1 MHALLTND
9 DGFDS
14 PGLAAIRSA
23 LIAAGHR
30 VTVVAPDGN
39 RSATGHA
46 VTIRPALELRRVT
59 AADDSQAI
67 FACSGR
73 PADCVRAGLFT
84 DGLWPAVDVVVSGIN
99 IGINLGHDVSYSGT
113 ASAAAEATLHGVRA
127 IAFSQQGTAGGAPF
141 INHSDHEYRLTRY
154 AARLIEAVVAAE
166 PFEHVFLNVNLPHE
180 PTGEPAVV
188 TRLGRRYYRSR
199 VTPTEVAEGHWTVA
213 PYDSGDFPDPD
224 FENEPGTD
232 FHATLAGRVGITPVD
247 ADRRPEGHDSRAWV
261 ERIIA
266 RAGDVTLD

>member
-23 LIAAGHR
+23 LIDAGHR

-59 AADDSQAI
+59 DADDPQAI
-67 FACSGR
+67 YACSGR
-73 PADCVRAGLFT
+73 PADCVRVGLFT

-141 INHSDHEYRLTRY
+141 INHSDHEYRLTGY
-154 AARLIEAVVAAE
+154 AARLVEAVVAAE
-166 PFEHVFLNVNLPHE
+166 PFEHLFLNVNLPHE
-180 PTGEPAVV
+180 PTGDPSVV

-213 PYDSGDFPDPD
+213 PYDSADFPDPD
-224 FENEPGTD
+224 FEDEPGTD

-261 ERIIA
+261 EQIIA